1 MKPSPYME
9 QALAQAEAAAGRGE
23 VPVGAVLVDPASG
36 EAVAASGN
44 RVVELSDPTAHAELL
59 VIRAAAAARRSER
72 LDGLDLYVTLEP
84 CAMCAA
90 AISFARLRRVIYG
103 ADDPKGG
110 GVAHGARV
118 FDHPT
123 CHHRPEVVGGIGEVR
138 AAALL
143 RDFFR
148 ERRSLIGG

>member
-36 EAVAASGN
+36 QAVAASGN

-90 AISFARLRRVIYG
+90 AISLARLRRVVYG

-118 FDHPT
+118 FDQPT
-123 CHHRPEVVGGIGEVR
+123 CHHRPEVVAGIGEVR

-148 ERRSLIGG
+148 ERR